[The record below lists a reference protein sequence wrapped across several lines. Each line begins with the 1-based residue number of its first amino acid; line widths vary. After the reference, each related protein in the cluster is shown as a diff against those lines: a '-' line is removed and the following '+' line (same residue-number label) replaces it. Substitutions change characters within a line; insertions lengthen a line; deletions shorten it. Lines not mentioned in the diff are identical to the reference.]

1 MKILVCISKTPDT
14 TAKIAF
20 TDNNT
25 KFAQDGV
32 QWIINPYDEWYALV
46 RAIEVKEKDPSVVI
60 HLVTVGPA
68 DADPIIRK
76 ALALGG
82 DEAIRVNADSHDSY
96 YIASQIAE
104 VAKQGA
110 YDLVFTG
117 KETIDYNGSS
127 IGGMVAE
134 LLNQPY
140 VSLATKFDLNGT
152 VATINR
158 EIEGGEETCE
168 VSLPVVVSCQKGMAE
183 QRIPNMKGIMG
194 ARTKPLKAVE
204 PVAVDAL
211 TSVSSFELPP
221 AKAGVKLVDPENVGE
236 LVRLL
241 HEEAK
246 VI

>member
-25 KFAQDGV
+25 KFNEAGV
-32 QWIINPYDEWYALV
+32 QFIINPYDEWYALV
-46 RAIEVKEKDPSVVI
+46 RALELKE
-60 HLVTVGPA
+60 TVGA
-68 DADPIIRK
+68 DVHLITVGGADCDAIIRK

-82 DEAIRVNADSHDSY
+82 DEAFRINADSADSY
-96 YIASQIAE
+96 YIAAQIAAH
-104 VAKQGA
+104 AKEKQ
-110 YDLVFTG
+110 YDIIFTG
-117 KETIDYNGSS
+117 KETIDYNGSG

-134 LLNQPY
+134 LLDLPY
-140 VSLATKFDLNGT
+140 VSIAAKFELNGT

-158 EIEGGEETCE
+158 EIEGGEEICE

-183 QRIPNMKGIMG
+183 ARIPNMRGIMA
-194 ARTKPLKAVE
+194 ARTKPLAVVE
-204 PVAVDAL
+204 PVAADTL
-211 TSVSSFELPP
+211 TSVASFELPP
-221 AKAGVKLVDPENVGE
+221 AKAGVKLINPDDVAE
-236 LVRLL
+236 LVKLL